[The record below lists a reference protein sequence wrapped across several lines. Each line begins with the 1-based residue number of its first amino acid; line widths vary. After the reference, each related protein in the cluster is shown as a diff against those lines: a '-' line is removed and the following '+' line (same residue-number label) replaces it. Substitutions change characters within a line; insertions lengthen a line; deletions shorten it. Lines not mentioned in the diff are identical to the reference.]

1 MKRTFINS
9 EIFTKYFDKFIKEG
23 KLLQKDFE
31 DFENELMKN
40 PKKGDVIPGMDGLR
54 KARIKSAS
62 SGKSGGFRL
71 DYLDFPE
78 AGITYYVVIYPKNVK
93 EDLSSEE
100 KKVILKLIERIKKGI
115 G

>member
-31 DFENELMKN
+31 DFENELLKN
-40 PKKGDVIPGMDGLR
+40 PKKGDVIPGMGGLR
-54 KARIKSAS
+54 KARIKSAGG
-62 SGKSGGFRL
+62 GKSGGFRL

-93 EDLSSEE
+93 EDLSSED